1 MGIGTVHTEQTSL
14 ALSMRS
20 KKTITAQKAVKLFAL
35 FLQLHCWLDFFKKL
49 TFGKKTDLEDCTV
62 LK

>member
-20 KKTITAQKAVKLFAL
+20 KKTIKARQLRLKKVVQLFVL
-35 FLQLHCWLDFFKKL
+35 FLQLH
-49 TFGKKTDLEDCTV
+49 
-62 LK
+62 